1 MTNFSDFA
9 AVQKI
14 EIGENNHQQRIDN
27 FLKKIL
33 KGVPTSRIYKIIR
46 DGQIRINGKRCQA
59 ETKLICGDFVRIP
72 PLRISQNLQNSRNLQ
87 NIHKKIP
94 ILFEDD
100 NLIVVDKPSGMAVHG
115 GSGVSFG
122 VIELLRHQRP
132 EAKFLE
138 LAHRLDKETSGILLI
153 AKKKKYLNFLHEIF
167 KNKFGNLV
175 EKIYLLIVKGEF
187 VNEVQKINFPLYKF
201 IDSNGERRVKVDFDQ
216 GKQAQTIVK
225 LLARW
230 QDFSL
235 LQAKIITGR
244 THQIRVHLSHLGF
257 PILGDEKYGDFALNK
272 SLTEKLNR
280 MALHSW
286 KLKLPKHYD
295 NDNDSANDSD
305 ADDNF
310 LNFESEIPTKFKN
323 FIQNL
328 GEPKKSL
335 INLNQFKNFY
345 LT

>member
-1 MTNFSDFA
+1 MNDFFQ
-9 AVQKI
+9 VQKI
-14 EIGENNHQQRIDN
+14 QIGENNDQQRIDN

-59 ETKLICGDFVRIP
+59 ETKLNLGDLVRIP
-72 PLRISQNLQNSRNLQ
+72 PIRISQNSQNSQNSSPQNLQ
-87 NIHKKIP
+87 NIQQKLQ
-94 ILFEDD
+94 ILFEDE
-100 NLIVVDKPSGMAVHG
+100 NLIVVDKPAGIAVHG

-132 EAKFLE
+132 QSKFLE

-175 EKIYLLIVKGEF
+175 EKIYLLIVKGSF
-187 VNEVQKINFPLYKF
+187 VNEIQKVNLPLFKF
-201 IDSNGERRVKVDFDQ
+201 IDKNGERRVKVDFDN
-216 GKQAQTIVK
+216 GKPAQTIIK

-235 LQAKIITGR
+235 LQAQIITGR
-244 THQIRVHLSHLGF
+244 THQIRVHLSQLGF

-272 SLTEKLNR
+272 NLTAQAKLNR

-286 KLKLPKHYD
+286 KLTLPKNSENNHSK
-295 NDNDSANDSD
+295 NGEN
-305 ADDNF
+305 NF
-310 LNFESEIPTKFKN
+310 FEFQSEVPQKFKK
-323 FIQNL
+323 FIQSL
-328 GEPKKSL
+328 GTPVKGKIPE
-335 INLNQFKNFY
+335 NF
-345 LT
+345 